1 MFTHCLH
8 IQHQPKCNTRV
19 RPFSLGTRRRASS
32 LARSLTMADDS
43 HRPPVGVNLHDV
55 ASVSSFVAEDA
66 PVRARSAVRYGAAAY
81 SVDVD
86 ESDGSEYASVADDDT
101 RAWADGTAEDSE
113 EDVYSDLFEEAMAA
127 SISTRSER
135 GRRGKR
141 WSRAP
146 SRGLRCAALSA
157 VSLVV
162 AVAFTVRGSVWDR
175 ASNDLGMYTA
185 PATTWVS
192 KRSHETP
199 GARPGGFKLR
209 NRSSKWRVSPFAT
222 SKANLGF
229 SPLGLYRML
238 TNGRPASFWDPTKI
252 KTKDGHLPAEF
263 DVREKWSECADV
275 VDTVLDQGECGSCW
289 AVAPAKVMSDRL
301 CIATNGTVKQQ
312 VSALQLLACETTLHG
327 AFVQSSKNGCEGGFP
342 SEAYEK
348 AFDHGLTSGGMFGD
362 TNSCMPYEFQPCEH
376 PCEPLRQAHCPETCA
391 NGGDIKPTYHVTS
404 IFNCPTNDY
413 DCIALEL
420 WNNGPMSSYVG
431 DVYDEFYDYESGVY
445 STSKDPER
453 RGKSHGGHVME
464 IIGWGVDENG
474 RTYWKMYNSW
484 LNWGENG
491 FGKIAVGELSIGED
505 AEAATLAPVSNE

>member
-1 MFTHCLH
+1 
-8 IQHQPKCNTRV
+8 
-19 RPFSLGTRRRASS
+19 
-32 LARSLTMADDS
+32 MADDS

-86 ESDGSEYASVADDDT
+86 ESDGSEYASVDDDDA

-238 TNGRPASFWDPTKI
+238 TNGRSASFWDPTKI